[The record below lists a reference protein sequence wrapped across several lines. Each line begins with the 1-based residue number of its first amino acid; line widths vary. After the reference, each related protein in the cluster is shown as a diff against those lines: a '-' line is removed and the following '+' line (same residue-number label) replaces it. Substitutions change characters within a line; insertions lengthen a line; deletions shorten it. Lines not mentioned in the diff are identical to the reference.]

1 MSFLKAMQYGQ
12 VIENPGAYKSTQNT
26 INFLVAVMGIGVSV
40 LHSYGFAV
48 NLSEEHV
55 VTIATALAVFY
66 SAFNVV
72 FTMVTSDKS
81 GIKISASQPSPSQV
95 MAEQLPRLIAARRRC
110 LSSLLLL
117 LRFLRL
123 PSLRWLPVNRQR
135 PKQIKPRRCSHDRP
149 GGPYRPV
156 RKFPLHENPESK
168 MDKRGIYRIGPE

>member
-95 MAEQLPRLIAARRRC
+95 MAEQLPRLIAA
-110 LSSLLLL
+110 LEKMLEQ
-117 LRFLRL
+117 
-123 PSLRWLPVNRQR
+123 PPVA
-135 PKQIKPRRCSHDRP
+135 PAVPAATVA
-149 GGPYRPV
+149 PV
-156 RKFPLHENPESK
+156 VASQPAAAQTDQTPAVQ
-168 MDKRGIYRIGPE
+168 P